1 MVITEMVH
9 LPEFFAI
16 DNKGN
21 IVTSGKLNGNKDN
34 NYNSI
39 LDSGSNNTIAGMTAA
54 EKLSSTSGSTA
65 IGSRAMMGKLNA
77 TPSATTA
84 ILGRDSALYARS
96 EKIHCLSELIPE
108 KQKIQ

>member
-1 MVITEMVH
+1 MIQFRYGNNGNGTFAGV
-9 LPEFFAI
+9 FAI

-65 IGSRAMMGKLNA
+65 NWFKGYDG
-77 TPSATTA
+77 
-84 ILGRDSALYARS
+84 
-96 EKIHCLSELIPE
+96 
-108 KQKIQ
+108 